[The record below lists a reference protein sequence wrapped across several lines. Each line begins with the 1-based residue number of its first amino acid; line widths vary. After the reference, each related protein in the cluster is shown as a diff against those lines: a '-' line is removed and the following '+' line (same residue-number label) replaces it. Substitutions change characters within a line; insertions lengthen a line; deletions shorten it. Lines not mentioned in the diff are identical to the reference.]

1 MRTLLILPLLTLL
14 ASCIASPT
22 PESQSEWVEGAY
34 CETGVFKVDVDFSG
48 ANMAACDILDER
60 TIAIDLKPEDV
71 PINAS
76 PWYAVRLTPNQSGN
90 VKVVLRYEEHPH
102 RYKPK
107 VSLDTRTWMVLPDH
121 TVSVQAAGYEV
132 SVGLT
137 LEDQP
142 LFLAGQELITNQVHD
157 SWMDEHLAFEHV
169 DGRVIGQSIEG
180 RPIKL
185 LETNDNDENA
195 KVIMLVGRQ
204 HPPEITGALAMKSF
218 TDELLSDTDLARAFR
233 ARFKLYM
240 IPNLN
245 PDGVEHGHWRHNI
258 GGLDLNRDW
267 GPFTQPETQA
277 AKSVVDLIDAGKL
290 TVFLDFHSTRK
301 NVFYTQPVGRDGTE
315 YGFTAK
321 WLSRAGDRLED
332 YPFDRQGA
340 HNVDLPTSKTYIY
353 ERFGIPA
360 ITYELGDETDRTQ
373 IAETARVFA
382 QEMMALLLVAEAS

>member
-1 MRTLLILPLLTLL
+1 
-14 ASCIASPT
+14 
-22 PESQSEWVEGAY
+22 
-34 CETGVFKVDVDFSG
+34 
-48 ANMAACDILDER
+48 
-60 TIAIDLKPEDV
+60 
-71 PINAS
+71 
-76 PWYAVRLTPNQSGN
+76 
-90 VKVVLRYEEHPH
+90 
-102 RYKPK
+102 
-107 VSLDTRTWMVLPDH
+107 
-121 TVSVQAAGYEV
+121 
-132 SVGLT
+132 
-137 LEDQP
+137 
-142 LFLAGQELITNQVHD
+142 
-157 SWMDEHLAFEHV
+157 
-169 DGRVIGQSIEG
+169 
-180 RPIKL
+180 
-185 LETNDNDENA
+185 
-195 KVIMLVGRQ
+195 
-204 HPPEITGALAMKSF
+204 MKSF
-218 TDELLSDTDLARAFR
+218 TDELLGDTDLARAFR